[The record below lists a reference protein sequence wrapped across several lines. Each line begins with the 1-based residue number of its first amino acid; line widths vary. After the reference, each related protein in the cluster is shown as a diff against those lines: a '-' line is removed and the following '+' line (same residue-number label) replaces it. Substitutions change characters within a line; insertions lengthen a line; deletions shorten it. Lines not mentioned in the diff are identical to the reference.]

1 MVKKVIVVLCLC
13 TLLFFSCGPAEI
25 TLENLDPDLVK
36 EYLNAKKAY
45 LNRNFKQA
53 ETSFLKLSQKK
64 HNFYQARFMLGKTYY
79 LSGSFKQAEKVF
91 TQLLQDYPFY
101 YEAELWLARTEL
113 SRGRKDDAETRIKK
127 LLSIN
132 SGDSRLLVLL
142 ARINKENN
150 DIQRALA
157 NLHEAALYEEESAY
171 THLELGKIFYQ
182 FGMND
187 KALKELEIC
196 LLMLSDNNIMKKA
209 VTELIN
215 KIKGVSHEAQNTGE

>member
-1 MVKKVIVVLCLC
+1 MLKNVIIWLGLCA
-13 TLLFFSCGPAEI
+13 LLLSGCGPAQI

-36 EYLNAKKAY
+36 DYLNAKKAY
-45 LNRNFKQA
+45 LNRDFKRA
-53 ETSFLKLSQKK
+53 EASFLKLSQKK
-64 HNFYQARFMLGKTYY
+64 HTFYQARFMLGKTYY
-79 LSGSFKQAEKVF
+79 LSGSFEKAAEVF
-91 TQLLQDYPFY
+91 TQLIADYPLY

-113 SRGRKDDAETRIKK
+113 SLARKDAAEARIKR

-150 DIQRALA
+150 DIQSALA
-157 NLHEAALYEEESAY
+157 NLQEAVLYEEEAAY

-187 KALKELEIC
+187 KAAKELEIC
-196 LLMLSDNNIMKKA
+196 LLMLSDDNIMKKA
-209 VTELIN
+209 VTELIT
-215 KIKGVSHEAQNTGE
+215 KIKGASHEVHNNND